1 MQTTTMAS
9 SGTFSTASR
18 YPLASTSSKVPHTL
32 LLGLWR
38 RCAAEPAA
46 ASSVSRFS
54 LHCLMKSS
62 SSLAPGSLS
71 ELSPKPFS
79 LFQSD
84 TLRCWEV
91 CEKAE
96 WAPLEKAVKVLRK
109 EDFFARVNDCAS
121 EMTPLGPVLALKC
134 AVGTRYV
141 AVVVLVVM
149 LCSVS
154 SSSSSLSLS
163 E

>member
-38 RCAAEPAA
+38 RCAAEPLAV
-46 ASSVSRFS
+46 SSMSRFS

-62 SSLAPGSLS
+62 SSLGPSSLS
-71 ELSPKPFS
+71 ELPPRLFS

-84 TLRCWEV
+84 ILRCWEPY
-91 CEKAE
+91 EKDERASFE
-96 WAPLEKAVKVLRK
+96 NAAKVLRK
-109 EDFFARVNDCAS
+109 VDFFAWVNDCAS
-121 EMTPLGPVLALKC
+121 E
-134 AVGTRYV
+134 
-141 AVVVLVVM
+141 
-149 LCSVS
+149 
-154 SSSSSLSLS
+154 
-163 E
+163 